1 MLVWLWLNHSFLCR
15 KADLKFKYGL
25 EIGIHGLSDR
35 GTDCSTRENSFEI
48 SALTREYISITS
60 LFFLG
65 EGSSQCLPDSCLSDV
80 MGVYPT
86 QMCIRPIVRFAA
98 HAIHDRPLSVEAH
111 WAGRCVTAVLQ
122 KAGIYN

>member
-1 MLVWLWLNHSFLCR
+1 MDWKLEFTGSQIAAPIAAHGKIR
-15 KADLKFKYGL
+15 LKYRHLQGNIQVLRLF
-25 EIGIHGLSDR
+25 
-35 GTDCSTRENSFEI
+35 
-48 SALTREYISITS
+48 SIR
-60 LFFLG
+60 
-65 EGSSQCLPDSCLSDV
+65 EGSSKCLPDSCLSDM

-98 HAIHDRPLSVEAH
+98 DAIHDRPLSVEAH